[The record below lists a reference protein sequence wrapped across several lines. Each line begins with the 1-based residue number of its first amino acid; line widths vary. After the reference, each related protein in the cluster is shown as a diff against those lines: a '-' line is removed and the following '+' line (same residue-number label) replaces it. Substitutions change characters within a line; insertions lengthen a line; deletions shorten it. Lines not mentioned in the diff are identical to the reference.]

1 MKFCYYCGH
10 LTPGEPLFCNSC
22 GRTYNVKLCPARHPN
37 PRRAEVCSQCGS
49 RDFST
54 PQPRVPLS
62 TRCFAFLLRIV
73 IGVLLVY
80 LAVAFLIVLAKGLLA
95 SPHASN
101 ALLCVGILAA
111 LLYWIWDQL
120 PHWMRKLIQ
129 RMVGE
134 KGERRE
140 R

>member
-22 GRTYNVKLCPARHPN
+22 GRTYDRKLCSARHPN
-37 PRRAEVCSQCGS
+37 PRSAEVCSQCGS

-54 PQPRVPLS
+54 PQPRVPLW

-73 IGVLLVY
+73 IAVLLVY
-80 LAVAFLIVLAKGLLA
+80 LAVAFLIAIAKGLLA
-95 SPHASN
+95 SPQACN
-101 ALLCVGILAA
+101 ALLCLGILAA

-120 PHWMRKLIQ
+120 PRWMRKLIH
-129 RMVGE
+129 RMVGR